1 MDSFETNK
9 ILGALL
15 FTCLVLLTLNI
26 TAGAVFSP
34 PKPAKPG
41 YEIAVPEHVAEGAG
55 KEAAPVQDQPVE
67 VVLASA
73 DPKRGET
80 AAKKCAT
87 CHTFNKGEPNRVGPN
102 LWGVV
107 NRNKAAVPNFNYSAA
122 MKAKGG
128 NWTFDD
134 VYHFIAAPK
143 AFIPGTN
150 MSFAGVPRPSERAD
164 IIAYLNA
171 QSDTPA
177 ALPKAADASGGG
189 AAAPEAPKSAANPAA
204 DNPAGS
210 APKPQ

>member
-1 MDSFETNK
+1 V
-9 ILGALL
+9 L

-34 PKPAKPG
+34 PKLAKPG
-41 YEIAVPEHVAEGAG
+41 YDIAVPEQVAQGAG
-55 KEAAPVQDQPVE
+55 KEAAPVPDQPIAAL
-67 VVLASA
+67 LANA

-102 LWGVV
+102 LWGVI
-107 NRNKAAVPNFNYSAA
+107 NRNKAAVPGFNYSAA
-122 MKAKGG
+122 LKAKGG
-128 NWTFDD
+128 DWNFDETN
-134 VYHFIAAPK
+134 HFIAAPK
-143 AFIPGTN
+143 AMIPGTN
-150 MSFAGVPRPSERAD
+150 MAFAGVPRASERAD

-171 QSDTPA
+171 QSDSPA
-177 ALPKAADASGGG
+177 ALPKAAEASGGAP
-189 AAAPEAPKSAANPAA
+189 AAEGPKPAANPAA

>member
-1 MDSFETNK
+1 MDSFEINK

-15 FTCLVLLTLNI
+15 FTCLVLLALNI

-34 PKPAKPG
+34 PKLPKPG
-41 YEIAVPEHVAEGAG
+41 YEIAVPEQAAEGAG
-55 KEAAPVQDQPVE
+55 KEVAPAQAEPIE
-67 VVLASA
+67 TLLANA

-107 NRNKAAVPNFNYSAA
+107 NRNKASVAGFNYSAPI
-122 MKAKGG
+122 KAKGG
-128 NWTFDD
+128 NWSFDD
-134 VYHFIAAPK
+134 INHFITAPK
-143 AFIPGTN
+143 AMIPGTS
-150 MSFAGVPRPSERAD
+150 MTFAGVPRASERAD
-164 IIAYLNA
+164 IIAFLNA
-171 QSDTPA
+171 QSDSPA
-177 ALPKAADASGGG
+177 ALPKAADATPG
-189 AAAPEAPKSAANPAA
+189 APAAEGPKPAANPAA

>member
-34 PKPAKPG
+34 PKLAKPG
-41 YEIAVPEHVAEGAG
+41 YDIAVPEHAAEGAG
-55 KEAAPVQDQPVE
+55 KEAAPAQDQPVE

-87 CHTFNKGEPNRVGPN
+87 CHTFNKGGPNRVGPN

-107 NRNKAAVPNFNYSAA
+107 NRNKAAEPGFNYSAA

-128 NWTFDD
+128 TWTFDD
-134 VYHFIAAPK
+134 LYHFIAAPK
-143 AFIPGTN
+143 VMIPGTN
-150 MSFAGVPRPSERAD
+150 MSFAGVPRASERAD
-164 IIAYLNA
+164 IIAYLNT
-171 QSDTPA
+171 QSDSPA
-177 ALPKAADASGGG
+177 ALPKAADASGAG
-189 AAAPEAPKSAANPAA
+189 APAAEGPKPAANPAA

-210 APKPQ
+210 APKPR

>member
-34 PKPAKPG
+34 PKLAKPG

-55 KEAAPVQDQPVE
+55 KDAAPAQDQPIE
-67 VVLASA
+67 VLLASA

-107 NRNKAAVPNFNYSAA
+107 NRNKAAVPSFNYSAA
-122 MKAKGG
+122 LKGKGG
-128 NWTFDD
+128 NWSFDD
-134 VYHFIAAPK
+134 ISHFIAAPK
-143 AFIPGTN
+143 VFIPGTN
-150 MSFAGVPRPSERAD
+150 MSFAGVPRANERAD

-171 QSDTPA
+171 QSDSPA

-189 AAAPEAPKSAANPAA
+189 GPAA
-204 DNPAGS
+204 DPAANNPAGGV
-210 APKPQ
+210 PKPQ

>member
-1 MDSFETNK
+1 MDSFEINK

-34 PKPAKPG
+34 PKLAKPG
-41 YEIAVPEHVAEGAG
+41 YEIVVPEHPAG
-55 KEAAPVQDQPVE
+55 EASKDAAPAKDEPVE
-67 VVLASA
+67 VVLANA
-73 DPKRGET
+73 DPKRGES

-107 NRNKAAVPNFNYSAA
+107 NRNKAAVAGFNYSAA

-128 NWTFDD
+128 NWSFDD
-134 VYHFIAAPK
+134 LYHFIAAPK
-143 AFIPGTN
+143 AMIPGTN
-150 MSFAGVPRPSERAD
+150 MAFAGVPRASERAD

-171 QSDTPA
+171 QSDGPA
-177 ALPKAADASGGG
+177 ALPKAADASGAKP
-189 AAAPEAPKSAANPAA
+189 AAEGPKPAANPAA

-210 APKPQ
+210 TPKPQ